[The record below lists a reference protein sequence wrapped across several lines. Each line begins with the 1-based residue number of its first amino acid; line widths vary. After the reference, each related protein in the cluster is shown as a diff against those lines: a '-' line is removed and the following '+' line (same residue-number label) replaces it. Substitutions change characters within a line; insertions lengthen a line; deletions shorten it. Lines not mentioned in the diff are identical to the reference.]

1 MKKFVINVGQGLLTA
16 ALIANVTLL
25 WNFNAR
31 LVAIETKLG
40 VINTARNPNPQT
52 ARNP

>member
-1 MKKFVINVGQGLLTA
+1 MKKFLLQVGASLLTA

-31 LVAIETKLG
+31 LTAIETKLVHLTG
-40 VINTARNPNPQT
+40 TGRNVASNP
-52 ARNP
+52 

>member
-1 MKKFVINVGQGLLTA
+1 MKKFAINVGQGLLTA

-31 LVAIETKLG
+31 LVAIEVKLG
-40 VINTARNPNPQT
+40 IIGTTHNIAKNP
-52 ARNP
+52 